1 MFPRRSTLMN
11 SVRFRL
17 SILLFEVVA
26 LGVAATP
33 AQSRPAISL
42 VLDATQAPEKILRT
56 HMVMPVKP
64 GPLTLNYPKWI
75 PGMHNPSGPVG
86 NVAGLKFMV
95 DGKVIPWRRDL
106 LDAFTFHLEV
116 PEGAQSLEATFDYIE
131 PGGGGMGFGG
141 SATDKLVIV
150 SWNQNVLYPAEVPA
164 EEITY
169 RPTLRLPEGWKFGTA
184 LPQESTTGN
193 EITFKPVALD
203 RLVDSP
209 VIAGEYYRAVDVTP
223 PGEPI
228 HHEIDMVADSEAALE
243 MNPEIQK
250 GFTNLVAETGK
261 LFGARH
267 YRDYHFLLTLS
278 NHVAHFGLEHHESN
292 DSRTDER
299 SVMMPQGKRQV
310 GGLLSHEFVHS
321 WNGKFRRP
329 ADLSTPDFEAPMKSD
344 LVWVY
349 EGLTDFLGNLLATRS
364 GLWTP
369 EQYHQNL
376 ASTAAELG
384 PGRPG
389 RTWRPLQDTAD
400 AVAGIAFGR
409 GGGGWMDWRR
419 GADYYPEGDLL
430 WLEVAT
436 LIHDQSHGQKSIEDF
451 CRLFYAGPNNGPELK
466 PYTFQ
471 ELVGSLNQVVPYD
484 WASFFHERLTSTSPE
499 APVGGIEAGG
509 WKVEYSEK
517 PPEGGGGGGGP
528 FGGGMAA
535 VYSLGLRLSND
546 GTVQE
551 ALVGSLAFKAGI
563 TSGMRVVAV
572 NDRAFTPDLLRD
584 ALKAGKNSSQPIH
597 LLVLND
603 DYYKTC
609 TIDYHGGE
617 RYPHLV
623 REESKADLLDE
634 LAKPLA
640 AK

>member
-1 MFPRRSTLMN
+1 MN
-11 SVRFRL
+11 SVRLRL
-17 SILLFEVVA
+17 SILLTEVII
-26 LGVAATP
+26 LGVAALP
-33 AQSRPAISL
+33 AQSRPTITLL
-42 VLDATQAPEKILRT
+42 VDATQAPQKILRT
-56 HMVMPVKP
+56 HMVIAVKS
-64 GPLTLNYPKWI
+64 GPLTLYYPKWI
-75 PGMHNPSGPVG
+75 PGEHSPAGPVG
-86 NVAGLKFMV
+86 SVAGLKFMAN
-95 DGKVIPWRRDL
+95 GQVIPWRRDL
-106 LDAFTFHLEV
+106 VDAYTFHLEV
-116 PEGAQSLEATFDYIE
+116 PAGAESLEANFEYIE
-131 PGGGGMGFGG
+131 SGGGGLGFGG

-150 SWNQNVLYPAEVPA
+150 SWNQNVLYPAGVPA
-164 EEITY
+164 AQMNY
-169 RPTLRLPEGWKFGTA
+169 KATLRLPEGWKFGTA
-184 LPQESTTGN
+184 LPQESASGN
-193 EITFKPVALD
+193 EITFLPVALD

-243 MNPEIQK
+243 MTPDIQK

-278 NHVAHFGLEHHESN
+278 NHVAHFGLEHHESD
-292 DSRTDER
+292 DSRTMER
-299 SVMMPQGKRQV
+299 GVATPMGKRQV

-329 ADLSTPDFEAPMKSD
+329 ADLSTPEFETPMKTD
-344 LVWVY
+344 LLWVY
-349 EGLTDFLGNLLATRS
+349 EGLTDFLGNLLAARS

-369 EQYHQNL
+369 EQYREDL

-400 AVAGIAFGR
+400 AVPGMAFAR

-419 GADYYPEGDLL
+419 GTDYYPEGDLL

-436 LIHDQSHGQKSIEDF
+436 LLHDQSHGQKSLEDF
-451 CRLFYAGPNNGPELK
+451 CHLFYGGPNNGPELK
-466 PYTFQ
+466 PYTFE
-471 ELVGSLNQVVPYD
+471 ELTRTLNQVVPYD
-484 WASFFHERLTSTSPE
+484 WAGFFRERLTSTSPE

-509 WKVEYSEK
+509 WKVDYSER
-517 PPEGGGGGGGP
+517 PAEGGGAGAGGGP

-535 VYSLGLRLSND
+535 VYSLGLRLGND
-546 GTVQE
+546 GTVVE
-551 ALVGSLAFKAGI
+551 SVVGGLAYKAGI

-572 NDRAFTPDLLRD
+572 NDRAYTPDLLRD
-584 ALKAGKNSSQPIH
+584 ALRAGKNNASPIR

-603 DYYKTC
+603 DYYTTC

-617 RYPHLV
+617 RFPHLV
-623 REESKADLLDE
+623 RQEGKPDLLDD

-640 AK
+640 GTK